1 MLGRGDAKFFK
12 VEGVSAAVPS
22 LEQGSTHGGRA
33 SRPAHCLFL
42 SLHFRVARE
51 CLHYKGILSSYGRN
65 QSTLK
70 AQKYALLGLGR
81 EVCWPWAGAKP
92 APSAPILPAS
102 ACSTGPCPGTSWT
115 LSGDF
120 FQTSYRLLW
129 RILASLC
136 LNQDDY

>member
-102 ACSTGPCPGTSWT
+102 AAPRDLVQEPPGHSAVIFSNILPTFVAHPCFP
-115 LSGDF
+115 LS
-120 FQTSYRLLW
+120 
-129 RILASLC
+129 
-136 LNQDDY
+136 